1 MGNDKHYEYGT
12 AMNPSMESLKKS
24 GNAYGEQL
32 FGEYRQC
39 REEGLDLSEYKDVF
53 SAVRRMPLCPEKE
66 AMADILHNIIHKA
79 KKIEGYKYNE
89 PNDIDEIRA
98 LRKTHDFAKKEVTK
112 EELKR
117 KVEGAWYGRIGG
129 CWLGKPV
136 EGAKYGEL
144 TEFLKEIGNYP
155 MSRYIRFSD
164 VNDEMNERY
173 VYPFRRRMD
182 LYPDCAEAAPADDDT
197 NYTVISMKLIV
208 KYGRDF
214 TSDDV
219 ASIWLERLPK
229 TAFWTAEQVAFRNF
243 VNGFE
248 PPLSAMY
255 KNPYR
260 EWIGAQ
266 IRGDYFGY
274 INPGN
279 PEMAAEMAWRDAR
292 ISHTK
297 NGIYGEMFV
306 AAMLAC
312 AAVTDDIMDII
323 RGGLAEIPATSRLY
337 EAVEKLIEKYDG
349 GASTEEMFAYIHEI
363 YDDTDGFEWCHTI
376 SNALIVVAG
385 LLCGK
390 GDYAE
395 SICRAVETG
404 FDTDCNGATIGSII
418 GMRNGIAGI
427 GEEWTAPVHGL
438 LRTNICGA
446 ELMTL
451 ENLINTTME
460 HME

>member
-1 MGNDKHYEYGT
+1 
-12 AMNPSMESLKKS
+12 
-24 GNAYGEQL
+24 
-32 FGEYRQC
+32 
-39 REEGLDLSEYKDVF
+39 
-53 SAVRRMPLCPEKE
+53 
-66 AMADILHNIIHKA
+66 
-79 KKIEGYKYNE
+79 
-89 PNDIDEIRA
+89 
-98 LRKTHDFAKKEVTK
+98 
-112 EELKR
+112 
-117 KVEGAWYGRIGG
+117 
-129 CWLGKPV
+129 
-136 EGAKYGEL
+136 
-144 TEFLKEIGNYP
+144 
-155 MSRYIRFSD
+155 
-164 VNDEMNERY
+164 
-173 VYPFRRRMD
+173 
-182 LYPDCAEAAPADDDT
+182 
-197 NYTVISMKLIV
+197 
-208 KYGRDF
+208 
-214 TSDDV
+214 V